1 MTSKSKKVKKAIAIL
16 KEIRLLLNSECIK
29 RYQLLPELLQTFSL
43 NEKSIYIEDI
53 LYLKDENLETYG
65 VLAYGFSTLLK
76 EASEEWAQNGYKGK
90 KKTTCQL
97 CGSKKLE
104 YNYSIKNKKNK
115 KTMLIGFDCMSH
127 FPSIENNNKNSNS
140 KQEIK
145 KDRILERIN
154 FINLHYEN
162 IEKVIENWQE
172 YYRDIPLILPYDID
186 NRLKSTIRN
195 ARDFYNNFI
204 NLKLKTSSLPILQ
217 NYINDF
223 TTLKDEADKF
233 IKENKNNDFV
243 ARSSL
248 KIWIKNHNPYLEERI
263 SINNG
268 LIDKNIAKN
277 IYNVD
282 FIKHFSDKFKLAF
295 TAIGFDI
302 INISEEAILLNYKF
316 NKTLINFYISPK
328 NFMLLYSS
336 LIYSDIE
343 VLDNIHVFNKINLH
357 WTDKNV
363 DDFIYLLNQK
373 MKKFNL
379 KYYLKPVY
387 IK

>member
-1 MTSKSKKVKKAIAIL
+1 
-16 KEIRLLLNSECIK
+16 
-29 RYQLLPELLQTFSL
+29 
-43 NEKSIYIEDI
+43 
-53 LYLKDENLETYG
+53 
-65 VLAYGFSTLLK
+65 
-76 EASEEWAQNGYKGK
+76 
-90 KKTTCQL
+90 
-97 CGSKKLE
+97 
-104 YNYSIKNKKNK
+104 
-115 KTMLIGFDCMSH
+115 
-127 FPSIENNNKNSNS
+127 PSIENNNKNSNS

-387 IK
+387 IKDYLTNSLNLINLFKNESAEVLGEGFINQIKLSLFLQDKEAK